1 MAENILGIDLG
12 ITNMCAAVIDKITG
26 QPVIII
32 NQDGAK
38 IIPSIV
44 AFKEN
49 EVLVGQKAKNQAL
62 LNPKGTFYG
71 VKRLMGRSFGA
82 VQDITS
88 NVPFSIV
95 EDSKRNGASAI
106 RFNGKIFTP
115 QEICAHLIRTVKEA
129 AEINLGEAVTK
140 AVLTVP
146 AYFNDQQRQAIKDAG
161 QIAGLEVLR
170 VIDDPTAVALSHG
183 MQGKRSAKIAVYHLG
198 GGTFDISILDVVD
211 GCFEV
216 LASQGDSN
224 FGGETIDDAI
234 VNFLIKEIYKSH
246 NINLKALDQ
255 QKFLLALQRIR
266 MEAETAKKALSVAMD
281 YDINLPYLA
290 MKDGTPVNFEYVL
303 KRSQLESLAQRLIEK
318 TINPCQKALFDAGIT
333 ASDVDEVILEGGM
346 TYMPLVKEMAKRI
359 FQEKSFI
366 PTSVRADESVAL
378 GAAIQARILV
388 DND

>member
-1 MAENILGIDLG
+1 MTENILGIDLG
-12 ITNMCAAVIDKITG
+12 TTNMCAAVIDKVTG
-26 QPVIII
+26 QPVIIV

-82 VQDITS
+82 VQDITNS
-88 NVPFSIV
+88 VPFSIV

-140 AVLTVP
+140 AILTVP

-170 VIDDPTAVALSHG
+170 VIDDPTAVALAHG
-183 MQGKRSAKIAVYHLG
+183 MQSKKCGKIAVYHLG
-198 GGTFDISILDVVD
+198 GGTFDISILDIVD
-211 GCFEV
+211 GGFEV
-216 LASQGDSN
+216 LASQSESN
-224 FGGETIDDAI
+224 FGGETIDDAV
-234 VNFLIKEIYKSH
+234 VNFLINKIENAH
-246 NINLKALDQ
+246 NVNLKAIDRGAWLS
-255 QKFLLALQRIR
+255 ALQRIK
-266 MEAETAKKALSVAMD
+266 MEAETAKKALSIAMN
-281 YDINLPYLA
+281 YAINLPYLV
-290 MKDGTPVNFEYVL
+290 MKDGTPVNFEYIL

-318 TINPCQKALFDAGIT
+318 TIDPCQKALFDAGIT
-333 ASDVDEVILEGGM
+333 ASDVDEVILDGGM

-366 PTSVRADESVAL
+366 PTSVRADEAVAV
-378 GAAIQARILV
+378 GAATQARILV
-388 DND
+388 GND